1 MVIFS
6 TTISAGGN
14 KVLAA
19 QRERIENAPPVIR
32 RVFDIAL
39 QGPCN
44 MAQASNLR
52 AEPANCPD
60 DLAQPH
66 PKAKQ
71 NDDWTG
77 NIRGNDSEICHA
89 SLIKIPIGV

>member
-1 MVIFS
+1 
-6 TTISAGGN
+6 
-14 KVLAA
+14 
-19 QRERIENAPPVIR
+19 
-32 RVFDIAL
+32 
-39 QGPCN
+39 